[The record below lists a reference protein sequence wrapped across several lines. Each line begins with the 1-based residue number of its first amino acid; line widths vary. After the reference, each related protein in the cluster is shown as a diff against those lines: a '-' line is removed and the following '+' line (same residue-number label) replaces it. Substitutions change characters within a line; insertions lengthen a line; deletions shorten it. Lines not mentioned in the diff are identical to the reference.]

1 MIVSLNLI
9 WLYPTK
15 TVYAKEVINRLSE
28 QQKTFGNPEQIISN
42 KESAFTSEKFL
53 NFCTEEGIEHIHN
66 MTGIPRRNGQVEKM
80 IETIIPILTKL
91 LNNSERWYKNVDRMQ
106 QYINN
111 TNEG

>member
-15 TVYAKEVINRLSE
+15 TVYAKVINRLSE

-53 NFCTEEGIEHIHN
+53 NFCIEEGIEHIHN
-66 MTGIPRRNGQVEKM
+66 MTGIPRRNEQVEKM